1 MSERDSNKD
10 GTKQNIYRTVGEHKV
25 VENTLVSTAC
35 QITYNKRPNT
45 IRVDL

>member
-35 QITYNKRPNT
+35 QNNLQQAIQYYQS
-45 IRVDL
+45 